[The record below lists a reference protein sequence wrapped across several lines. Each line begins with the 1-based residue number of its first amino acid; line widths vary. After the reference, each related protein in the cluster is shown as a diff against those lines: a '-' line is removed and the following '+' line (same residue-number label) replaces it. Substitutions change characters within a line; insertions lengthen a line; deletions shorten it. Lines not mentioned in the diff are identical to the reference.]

1 MIPRSIIAFSKTDTY
16 QKFLFGVFGYCKTFN
31 GTIRNYQ
38 SLKDKMQ
45 GRVGEEVMLLER
57 ERDELTRL
65 ERELSYLYAEVL
77 LAHTSKSVYKDQFFF
92 ETLIYLVSRVIK
104 EFFPREEFIVVEEG
118 TS

>member
-1 MIPRSIIAFSKTDTY
+1 
-16 QKFLFGVFGYCKTFN
+16 
-31 GTIRNYQ
+31 
-38 SLKDKMQ
+38 
-45 GRVGEEVMLLER
+45 MLLER

-104 EFFPREEFIVVEEG
+104 EFFTREEFVVVEEG
-118 TS
+118 KEHHSQRSIVYSEQIGIT